1 MEATPDRLPIKKIHK
16 TATISQR
23 LDRLP
28 IKKIHKTAT
37 ILIGTALF
45 FEFFEV
51 FLTGVLAS
59 VLQNEFQIDKG
70 MMPLMLGS
78 SFFGMFFGA
87 IFLSRVADKYG
98 RKKAFAINL
107 TIYCVFTFL
116 IALSPNVT
124 FIILFRFLAGLGLGA
139 QPPLCAAYLS
149 EIIPAAKRGKF
160 IAWAYTI
167 AFLAIPI
174 EGFLARILVPLAPL
188 GIDGWR
194 WMFLIGSAGAII
206 VFLGIKKLPESP
218 RWLELAGR
226 KDEAE
231 EIMKQFE
238 GNDSRVTE
246 SALKQTASPAK
257 AKVAHHVPFSAIFQK
272 QYIKR
277 TLMMYIFQIFQTVG
291 YYGFGTLAPIILSS
305 KGYTVTS
312 SLEYTALSFI
322 GYPLG
327 SLLATTLIERI
338 DRKWLIVL
346 TAFGMAVFGMMFGM
360 AETPVLIVLAG
371 FLFTVVSNIFTSTFN
386 VFQAEIFPTS
396 IRATAAGSA
405 YSLSRLTSG
414 LLPFILLP
422 VLYAS
427 GATTVF
433 MIIAGAMFILILDIA
448 ILAPRTTGI
457 SLDTVE
463 ESTHTS

>member
-1 MEATPDRLPIKKIHK
+1 
-16 TATISQR
+16 
-23 LDRLP
+23 
-28 IKKIHKTAT
+28 
-37 ILIGTALF
+37 
-45 FEFFEV
+45 
-51 FLTGVLAS
+51 
-59 VLQNEFQIDKG
+59 
-70 MMPLMLGS
+70 MLGS

-87 IFLSRVADKYG
+87 IFLSRIADKYG
-98 RKKAFAINL
+98 RKKAFIINL
-107 TIYCVFTFL
+107 TIYSIFTFL

-124 FIILFRFLAGLGLGA
+124 FIIIFRFLAGLGLGA
-139 QPPLCAAYLS
+139 QPPLCATYLS
-149 EIIPAAKRGKF
+149 EILPASKRGKF

-174 EGFLARILVPLAPL
+174 EGFLALVLVPLAPL
-188 GIDGWR
+188 GIEGWR
-194 WMFLIGSAGAII
+194 WMFLIGSIGAVI
-206 VFLGIKKLPESP
+206 VFLRIYKLPESP
-218 RWLELAGR
+218 RWLALVGR

-238 GNDSRVTE
+238 GNVTQGN
-246 SALKQTASPAK
+246 KTAFKSTDRMTNAK
-257 AKVAHHVPFSAIFQK
+257 ISQPVPFSAIFQK
-272 QYIKR
+272 QYIRR

-291 YYGFGTLAPIILSS
+291 YYGFGTLAPIILNS
-305 KGYTVTS
+305 KGYTITS
-312 SLEYTALSFI
+312 SLEYTALSFL

-327 SLLATTLIERI
+327 SLLAVPLVERI
-338 DRKWLIVL
+338 DRKWLIIL
-346 TAFGMAVFGMMFGM
+346 SAFGMGVFGMTFGM
-360 AETPVLIVLAG
+360 ADSPYLIVLAG

-422 VLYAS
+422 ILNQY

-433 MIIAGAMFILILDIA
+433 AIIAAAMLLLILDIG

-463 ESTHTS
+463 ENSHNLKL

>member
-1 MEATPDRLPIKKIHK
+1 MEATISQRLDGLPVKKIHK
-16 TATISQR
+16 TATM
-23 LDRLP
+23 
-28 IKKIHKTAT
+28 
-37 ILIGTALF
+37 LIGAALF

-51 FLTGVLAS
+51 FLTGVLAQ
-59 VLQNEFQIDKG
+59 VLQSEFQIDKG
-70 MMPLMLGS
+70 LMPLMLGS

-98 RKKAFAINL
+98 RKKAFIINL
-107 TIYCVFTFL
+107 SIYSVFTFL
-116 IALSPNVT
+116 IALSPDVT

-139 QPPLCAAYLS
+139 QPPLCATYLS
-149 EIIPAAKRGKF
+149 EILPASKRGKF

-174 EGFLARILVPLAPL
+174 EGFLARGLVPVTPL

-194 WMFLIGSAGAII
+194 WMFLIGSVGAVI
-206 VFLGIKKLPESP
+206 VFFGVNRLPESP

-226 KDEAE
+226 KDDAE
-231 EIMKQFE
+231 EIMKQFD
-238 GNDSRVTE
+238 GNAGLGNN
-246 SALKQTASPAK
+246 SALKRTANQTNVTVSK
-257 AKVAHHVPFSAIFQK
+257 NITFSTIFQK
-272 QYIKR
+272 QYIRR

-312 SLEYTALSFI
+312 SLEYTALSFL

-327 SLLATTLIERI
+327 SLLAVPLVERI

-346 TAFGMAVFGMMFGM
+346 TAFGMGVFGVTFGM

-422 VLYAS
+422 VLHQS

-433 MIIAGAMFILILDIA
+433 GIIAAAMLIVILDIA
-448 ILAPRTTGI
+448 VLAPRTTGK

-463 ESTHTS
+463 EGSHESTIKAVEHVTKL

>member
-1 MEATPDRLPIKKIHK
+1 ME
-16 TATISQR
+16 ATISQR

-28 IKKIHKTAT
+28 VKKIHKTAT

-70 MMPLMLGS
+70 LMPLMLGS

-98 RKKAFAINL
+98 RKKAFVINL
-107 TIYCVFTFL
+107 SIYSVFTFL
-116 IALSPNVT
+116 IALSPDVT
-124 FIILFRFLAGLGLGA
+124 FIILFRFLAGVGLGA
-139 QPPLCAAYLS
+139 QPPLCATYLS
-149 EIIPAAKRGKF
+149 EILPASKRGKF

-174 EGFLARILVPLAPL
+174 EGFLARLLVPLTPL

-194 WMFLIGSAGAII
+194 WMFIIGSIGAII
-206 VFLGIKKLPESP
+206 VFLRIKKLPESP
-218 RWLELAGR
+218 RWLELDGR
-226 KDEAE
+226 KDKAE

-238 GNDSRVTE
+238 GNDNCVSETP
-246 SALKQTASPAK
+246 LKQITSPAK
-257 AKVAHHVPFSAIFQK
+257 AKVAQHAPFSAIFQK
-272 QYIKR
+272 QYIRR

-312 SLEYTALSFI
+312 SLEYTALSFL

-327 SLLATTLIERI
+327 SLLAVPLIERI

-346 TAFGMAVFGMMFGM
+346 TAFGMGVFGMTFGM
-360 AETPVLIVLAG
+360 AETPFLIVFAG

-396 IRATAAGSA
+396 IRATASGSA

-422 VLYAS
+422 VLHAS

-433 MIIAGAMFILILDIA
+433 MIIAAAMLILILDIA

-457 SLDTVE
+457 SLDNVE
-463 ESTHTS
+463 ESTHAS